1 MARYILVE
9 DERFAYEEIKRMMTR
24 LRPGWTLAGWADT
37 VEQTALL
44 LGQGAADV
52 VIADIRLAD
61 GLCFEVFDVC
71 DTDIPVI
78 FTTAYDEYAI
88 RAFKVN
94 GIDYLLKPIEETDL
108 EAALC
113 RFERGRELRPSS
125 LEWQRMRRGLDVTER
140 KSRFMVQAGD
150 MFLHVATADVAF
162 FYSEDKYTWLHLFN
176 GRRYIT
182 DHTLD
187 RIETMVD
194 GRMFFRVSRNC
205 IANIMA
211 IRKSTRHFGGRMKLH
226 LSPECPREVIVSR
239 SRAAGFLRWMDGED
253 VNER

>member
-1 MARYILVE
+1 
-9 DERFAYEEIKRMMTR
+9 
-24 LRPGWTLAGWADT
+24 
-37 VEQTALL
+37 
-44 LGQGAADV
+44 
-52 VIADIRLAD
+52 
-61 GLCFEVFDVC
+61 
-71 DTDIPVI
+71 
-78 FTTAYDEYAI
+78 
-88 RAFKVN
+88 
-94 GIDYLLKPIEETDL
+94 
-108 EAALC
+108 
-113 RFERGRELRPSS
+113 
-125 LEWQRMRRGLDVTER
+125 MRRGLDVTER

-187 RIETMVD
+187 RIETMVY

-211 IRKSTRHFGGRMKLH
+211 IRKSTRHFGGRMKFH
-226 LSPECPREVIVSR
+226 LCPECPHEVIVSR
-239 SRAAGFLRWMDGED
+239 SRATGFLRWMDGED